1 MEPKTDQIRILNDRL
16 RKNFDEGMAVITNG
30 VAALGVDAVARI
42 VKTIGVYD
50 DFCHQNDPHEE
61 HDFGA
66 FEADGNTIFFKIDYY
81 DRTLTHHSSDPAD
94 PTVTRRVITVM
105 LAEEY

>member
-30 VAALGVDAVARI
+30 VAALGADAVERI
-42 VKTIGVYD
+42 VKTISVYD
-50 DFCHQNDPHEE
+50 DFCHQNDPYEE

-81 DRTLTHHSSDPAD
+81 DRTLTDHSSDPAD
-94 PTVTRRVITVM
+94 PTVTSRVITVM

>member
-61 HDFGA
+61 HDFGV

-94 PTVTRRVITVM
+94 PTVTSRVITVM

>member
-1 MEPKTDQIRILNDRL
+1 MEHKTDQIRNLNDRL

-61 HDFGA
+61 HDFGV
-66 FEADGNTIFFKIDYY
+66 FEAGRKY
-81 DRTLTHHSSDPAD
+81 DLFQDRL
-94 PTVTRRVITVM
+94 
-105 LAEEY
+105 L